1 MKLDAVVIYT
11 DRPLSVIKRQQPA
24 SLMTGGE
31 ERGAIEEQAHVCTAL
46 ACFSGTFDSDIIQ
59 IKYKKN

>member
-31 ERGAIEEQAHVCTAL
+31 ESEVGNKLVTTQELSRTSML
-46 ACFSGTFDSDIIQ
+46 FRNF
-59 IKYKKN
+59 